1 MILFGRSE
9 SQSSLASATRLMA
22 IEKEGPVSPDME
34 HLGLAA
40 PEELFD
46 LGRGL
51 STVAFPHLADE
62 RIISR

>member
-1 MILFGRSE
+1 
-9 SQSSLASATRLMA
+9 MA